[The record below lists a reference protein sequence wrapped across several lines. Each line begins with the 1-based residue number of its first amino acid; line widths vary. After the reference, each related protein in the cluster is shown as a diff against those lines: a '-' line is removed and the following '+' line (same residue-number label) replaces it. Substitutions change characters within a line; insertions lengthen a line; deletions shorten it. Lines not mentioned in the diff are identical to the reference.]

1 MHHLKK
7 EISLL
12 TGLGVI
18 LLLGGL
24 SVGIYFLGFFDTSV
38 QVPDQEILGQDIGG
52 EMVNN
57 IGALASTIVPQGL
70 IVVITLL
77 FAIGA
82 ASYRDFLVFARGV
95 DRGGVAARF
104 ALVCFERYAD
114 KKKGK

>member
-57 IGALASTIVPQGL
+57 IGLMSEQQEGINLG
-70 IVVITLL
+70 
-77 FAIGA
+77 FGA
-82 ASYRDFLVFARGV
+82 AFVGL
-95 DRGGVAARF
+95 